1 MEVILKKDVTNVGH
15 TNDVVNVKR
24 GYARNYLIP
33 HGFAILA
40 TPVNKKILSETIRQR
55 AFKEEKLKKEAE
67 ALAKAIENITVKI
80 GAKAASTGRIFG
92 SVNALQIAD
101 AIKEQFNYEI
111 DRKKIIVDGESIKD
125 LGTYKATLHLYKNIQ
140 VTINFEVFAE

>member
-1 MEVILKKDVTNVGH
+1 MEVILKKDVANLGH

-33 HGFAILA
+33 QGYAILA
-40 TPVNKKILSETIRQR
+40 TETNKKVLSENMRQK
-55 AFKEEKLKKEAE
+55 AFKEDKVRKEAE
-67 ALAKAIENITVKI
+67 ALAGAIENITVKI

-101 AIKEQFNYEI
+101 AIREQFNYEI
-111 DRKKIIVDGESIKD
+111 DRKKIILDGDAIKE
-125 LGTYKATLHLYKNIQ
+125 LGTYKAKLNLYKDIS

>member
-1 MEVILKKDVTNVGH
+1 MEVILKKDVANLGH

-33 HGFAILA
+33 QGYAIL
-40 TPVNKKILSETIRQR
+40 TTETNKKVLSENMKQK
-55 AFKEEKLKKEAE
+55 AFKEDKVRKEAE
-67 ALAKAIENITVKI
+67 ALAGAIENITVKI

-111 DRKKIIVDGESIKD
+111 DRKKIILDGDAIKE
-125 LGTYKATLHLYKNIQ
+125 LGTYKAKLDLYKNIS

>member
-1 MEVILKKDVTNVGH
+1 MEVILKKDVANVGH
-15 TNDVVNVKR
+15 ANDVVNVKR

-33 HGFAILA
+33 QGFAILA
-40 TPVNKKILSETIRQR
+40 TPANKKVLSETVRQR

>member
-1 MEVILKKDVTNVGH
+1 MEVILKKDVTDVGH
-15 TNDVVNVKR
+15 ANDLVNVKR

-33 HGFAILA
+33 KGFAILA
-40 TPVNKKILSETIRQR
+40 TPANKKILAENIKQR
-55 AFKEEKLKKEAE
+55 AFKEDKLKKEAE

-92 SVNALQIAD
+92 SVNALQIAE
-101 AIKEQFNYEI
+101 AIKEQFNYDI
-111 DRKKIIVDGESIKD
+111 DRKKIMLDGESIKE
-125 LGTYKATLHLYKNIQ
+125 LGSYKATLNLYKNIN